1 MTKTTHKGVY
11 LSFWFQKDESMV
23 RMRSRAVSRGYTW
36 LWEGETE
43 DSSHCRHKAEVI
55 GSGLTL

>member
-1 MTKTTHKGVY
+1 
-11 LSFWFQKDESMV
+11 MV